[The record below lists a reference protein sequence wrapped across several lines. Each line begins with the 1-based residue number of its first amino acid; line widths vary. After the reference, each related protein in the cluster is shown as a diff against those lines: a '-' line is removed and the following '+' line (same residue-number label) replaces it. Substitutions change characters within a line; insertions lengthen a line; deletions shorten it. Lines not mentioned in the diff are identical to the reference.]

1 MANLTMNILQ
11 YVFPCDTV
19 WSFNGSEIVGY
30 SVGKN
35 LHFVIEDGMAV
46 FNVNAQCCDIMN
58 PLIKEETMEE
68 QIRIDIPKGYEFVG
82 VDDNAQQ
89 VVFEKIKP
97 QYPKTYEEC
106 CDVLV
111 NNDRYREI
119 LVSIPGVSYKS
130 NLIEDF
136 TKLIICRDAYW
147 KLAGD
152 WEPDWKDG
160 NTKYIITFAQNEV
173 YKDVSIIFNYILAFP
188 TEEMRD
194 AFYENF
200 KELINE
206 TKELL

>member
-1 MANLTMNILQ
+1 
-11 YVFPCDTV
+11 
-19 WSFNGSEIVGY
+19 
-30 SVGKN
+30 
-35 LHFVIEDGMAV
+35 MAV

-106 CDVLV
+106 CEVLV
-111 NNDRYREI
+111 DYDRYREI
-119 LVSIPGVSYKS
+119 IVAISGVSYKS

-200 KELINE
+200 KDLIE
-206 TKELL
+206 QCEELL